1 MSLQD
6 DLIALETGFWTGGP
20 DMWHRHCD
28 ESCLVAFASMAGP
41 MAREAIAATAE
52 EGRWRDLTILPRGLA
67 LLGEDV
73 AILTYEASAVSDED
87 KPHHAVVS
95 SAYVRRP
102 DGWKLAFHQQ
112 TEKAPEGEA
121 PPAV

>member
-6 DLIALETGFWTGGP
+6 DLIALETAFWTGGP
-20 DMWHRHCD
+20 DVWHTHCD
-28 ESCLVAFASMAGP
+28 DICLVAFASMAGP

-52 EGRWRDLTILPRGLA
+52 EGRWRDLVILPKGMITPGDDL
-67 LLGEDV
+67 V
-73 AILTYEASAVSDED
+73 ILTYEASAVSDAD

-95 SAYVRRP
+95 SGYVRRG

-112 TEKAPEGEA
+112 TEKAPEGAA